1 MRHKNLSASG
11 AKGGRLNELLRL
23 NGVDSAWDPIL
34 LPALEA
40 LEEEYREWLLEGE
53 GYIPAKNRLLAA
65 FSTLQPGDLRYIL
78 FGQDPYPREE
88 SAIGYAFIDG
98 RVDSIF
104 SEKGLSKE
112 VNRATSLRNFI
123 KMALVADSRLDPADT
138 SQEAIAALDKSDLID
153 TMQELRHN
161 FETAGVLLL
170 NMALVFSGSGASRR
184 HIRAWRG
191 FVEILLAGLTE
202 HTPTLILFGAHAREV
217 ERLSAAEGLPRVA
230 MEHPYNHSFITN
242 LEAHALFGPMNLL
255 RRAWKES

>member
-1 MRHKNLSASG
+1 MKNKNGSVSTVN
-11 AKGGRLNELLRL
+11 KGMLNELLRL
-23 NGVDSAWDPIL
+23 NGVDTAWDPIL

-53 GYIPAKNRLLAA
+53 GYIPTKNRLLAA
-65 FSTLQPGDLRYIL
+65 FSTLQPEDLRYIL

-98 RVDSIF
+98 RVERIF
-104 SEKGLSKE
+104 SPGGLSKE

-123 KMALVADSRLDPADT
+123 KMVLVADGRLDPTDT
-138 SQEAIAALDKSDLID
+138 SQGAIAALEKSDLID
-153 TMQELRHN
+153 TMEGLRRN

-170 NMALVFSGSGASRR
+170 NMALVFSTAEASRR

-191 FVEILLAGLTE
+191 FVEILLAGVAQSA
-202 HTPTLILFGAHAREV
+202 PTLILFGAHAREV

-230 MEHPYNHSFITN
+230 LEHPYNHSFIIN
-242 LEAHALFGPMNLL
+242 PEAHALFGPMKLL
-255 RRAWKES
+255 RRVREES

>member
-1 MRHKNLSASG
+1 MKD
-11 AKGGRLNELLRL
+11 LLRL
-23 NGVDSAWDPIL
+23 NGVDTVWDPIL
-34 LPALEA
+34 VPALEA

-65 FSTLQPGDLRYIL
+65 FSTLQPEDLRYIL

-98 RVDSIF
+98 RVDKIF

-123 KMALVADSRLDPADT
+123 KMTLVADGRLDPAET
-138 SQEAIAALDKSDLID
+138 SQAAIAALDKNDLID

-170 NMALVFSGSGASRR
+170 NMALVFSGSEASHR

-191 FVEILLAGLTE
+191 FVETLLEGLRKE
-202 HTPTLILFGAHAREV
+202 APTLILFGAHAREV
-217 ERLSAAEGLPRVA
+217 ERLSAAEGLPRIA
-230 MEHPYNHSFITN
+230 LEHPYNHSFITN
-242 LEAHALFGPMNLL
+242 PEAHALFGPMKLL
-255 RRAWKES
+255 RRVWEEN

>member
-1 MRHKNLSASG
+1 MKD
-11 AKGGRLNELLRL
+11 LLRL

-40 LEEEYREWLLEGE
+40 LEEEYREWLLDGE
-53 GYIPAKNRLLAA
+53 GYIPAKNRFLAA

-98 RVDSIF
+98 RVDKIF

-123 KMALVADSRLDPADT
+123 KMALVADSSLDPADT

-170 NMALVFSGSGASRR
+170 NMALVFSGSEASRR
-184 HIRAWRG
+184 HIRAWRE

-242 LEAHALFGPMNLL
+242 AEAHALFGPMNLL